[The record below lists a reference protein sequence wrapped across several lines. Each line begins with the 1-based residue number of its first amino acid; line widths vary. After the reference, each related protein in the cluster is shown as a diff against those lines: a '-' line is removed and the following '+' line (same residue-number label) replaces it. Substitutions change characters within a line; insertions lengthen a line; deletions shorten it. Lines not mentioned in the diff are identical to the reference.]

1 MTTTRSRV
9 GRLASGVYPGL
20 DEALWTR
27 QRNRQMRAE
36 IAAAHYATA
45 LADLPR
51 VSSASRPS
59 HLVVVPQVGPN
70 APTWKAAGGNFFY
83 EIAQAAREYA
93 GAEKVTIFGVEAG
106 EPAHEWHAR
115 LIRFLVESGATHLIA
130 QVEADPNSGQQLHS
144 WDTFYSQLLPRW
156 DGILLGV
163 VTDSSYKWIT
173 INARRLGR
181 MSDRFVLVDI
191 CMPMDGSM
199 RSGRVEVGPVNMP
212 VSNESLA
219 VVDERTAGMAKIHDV
234 VFIGV
239 LYPYRVEMLD
249 ALREHGVRVAV
260 NPHRPDAAIDLAAT
274 QSNQPSWL
282 DYMTALAQSNL
293 AMNFSQSSAGPFQQL
308 KTRVLEASA
317 VGCVILT
324 DDVDRTERFW
334 VPDEEFG
341 FFATPAD
348 VPALVERFLSDPAGL
363 AGAQDAAKRRARSM
377 NVTSFWGGIE
387 HTLKRRGLRPF
398 RDK

>member
-36 IAAAHYATA
+36 IAAAHYAPA
-45 LADLPR
+45 LADLPT

-59 HLVVVPQVGPN
+59 HLVVGPQVGPN

-181 MSDRFVLVDI
+181 MSDRFVLVELHFVNVNL
-191 CMPMDGSM
+191 PASEP
-199 RSGRVEVGPVNMP
+199 SG
-212 VSNESLA
+212 
-219 VVDERTAGMAKIHDV
+219 
-234 VFIGV
+234 
-239 LYPYRVEMLD
+239 
-249 ALREHGVRVAV
+249 
-260 NPHRPDAAIDLAAT
+260 
-274 QSNQPSWL
+274 
-282 DYMTALAQSNL
+282 
-293 AMNFSQSSAGPFQQL
+293 
-308 KTRVLEASA
+308 
-317 VGCVILT
+317 C
-324 DDVDRTERFW
+324 
-334 VPDEEFG
+334 
-341 FFATPAD
+341 
-348 VPALVERFLSDPAGL
+348 
-363 AGAQDAAKRRARSM
+363 
-377 NVTSFWGGIE
+377 
-387 HTLKRRGLRPF
+387 
-398 RDK
+398 